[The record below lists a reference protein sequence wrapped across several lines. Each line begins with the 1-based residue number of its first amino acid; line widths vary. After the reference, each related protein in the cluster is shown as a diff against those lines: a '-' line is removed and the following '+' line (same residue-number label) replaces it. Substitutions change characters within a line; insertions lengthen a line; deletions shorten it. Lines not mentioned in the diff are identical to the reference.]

1 MNKAQE
7 KTDRDVVAM
16 KGPGGAAIMSSPR
29 AAFSRGNARPHD
41 MLEDTMSVVAFLRE
55 AVTTV
60 HQGAYGIQLSE
71 SAALGFAFILD
82 EVNNNLELA
91 WRELANRGRE
101 E

>member
-7 KTDRDVVAM
+7 KTGGDAVAM
-16 KGPGGAAIMSSPR
+16 MGPEFAEMMGGQR

-55 AVTTV
+55 AITTV
-60 HQGAYGIQLSE
+60 HHGAHGIQLSE

-82 EVNNNLELA
+82 EVNNNLDLA
-91 WRELANRGRE
+91 WRGLAEGSRE
-101 E
+101 K